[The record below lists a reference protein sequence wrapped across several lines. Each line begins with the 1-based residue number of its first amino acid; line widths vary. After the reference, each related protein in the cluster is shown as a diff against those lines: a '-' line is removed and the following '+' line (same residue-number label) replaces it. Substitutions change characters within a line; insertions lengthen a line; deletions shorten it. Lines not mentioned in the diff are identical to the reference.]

1 MDQKVNY
8 RIDHKKTEEHE
19 NTKEYT
25 QEGLIKKL
33 RAEILSLTFR
43 IQRLEKLV
51 IPCKCNNK
59 IHESENLH
67 DNILDK

>member
-1 MDQKVNY
+1 MDQK
-8 RIDHKKTEEHE
+8 IDHKKTEEHE

-33 RAEILSLTFR
+33 RAEILSLTFK

-59 IHESENLH
+59 INESENFY